1 MTSTLVKVGWIR
13 EIQWNHDDPER
24 LHLTLLNV
32 PVAWHDHFCTLFLL
46 LRTEQSSTILFHR
59 VKIIQSS
66 VLICLN
72 CPFPSLN
79 DPTILE
85 KKCSQTCQIFF
96 TYPLTQCIS
105 LHNYEA
111 HLWPRTG
118 LQPLDCLSLILDSII
133 KLSNKGLVLLKYE
146 KEMGTERK
154 GNEKRETVKVY

>member
-1 MTSTLVKVGWIR
+1 MKAGLIK
-13 EIQWNHDDPER
+13 EIQWYHDVPEW

-32 PVAWHDHFCTLFLL
+32 PIAWSFLYFISDAQ
-46 LRTEQSSTILFHR
+46 TEQSSPIFVSWHQDN
-59 VKIIQSS
+59 IIFSS
-66 VLICLN
+66 DLPKS
-72 CPFPSLN
+72 PFCKFEWSQNPQ
-79 DPTILE
+79 
-85 KKCSQTCQIFF
+85 KKKKKSSKTCHIFF
-96 TYPLTQCIS
+96 IYPLTQWIS

-118 LQPLDCLSLILDSII
+118 LQPSDCLSLILDSVI